1 MAMTIKVHEKST
13 GIKMFPIGDVSVDV
27 RQDEDDGKV
36 WITMSIPLRDRGGVS
51 YWHDDLLVESPT
63 KLDVKLV
70 YLFRRIVGVALLN
83 TIRRDLESDLYAM
96 QNFAEWE
103 KSIKSDSDKIAD
115 LSAYISQLYSD
126 WRMKNDED

>member
-1 MAMTIKVHEKST
+1 
-13 GIKMFPIGDVSVDV
+13 MFPIGDVSVDV

>member
-1 MAMTIKVHEKST
+1 MGNRPMAMTIKVHEKST

-63 KLDVKLV
+63 KLDVKL
-70 YLFRRIVGVALLN
+70 
-83 TIRRDLESDLYAM
+83 
-96 QNFAEWE
+96 
-103 KSIKSDSDKIAD
+103 DKTA
-115 LSAYISQLYSD
+115 
-126 WRMKNDED
+126 